1 MKELTQYL
9 ILISLLIGSSVMLLN
24 FIMPMLASVVFCVS
38 LAGLLIKI
46 INKIINLKTK
56 KND

>member
-24 FIMPMLASVVFCVS
+24 FVMPMMASVVFCIAMAIV
-38 LAGLLIKI
+38 LIKI
-46 INKIINLKTK
+46 AKAVSKP
-56 KND
+56 